1 VSRKERIGFIGLG
14 DIGQPMAMRV
24 ADAGWPIRVYNRTAA
39 RLAPFVDRGVD
50 IAANPAELARACDIV
65 FTCVSDGDAVE
76 QVVFGPEGVAAGA
89 RPGQLLVDLSTIHP
103 YAARDMARRLMQV
116 SGMAWVDS
124 PVSGGSMGARA
135 GTLAVMAGGA
145 AADVERARPV
155 LMSFAGKVTHMG
167 PTGCGNAT
175 KACNQMIGFCNAA
188 AIAETLSFA
197 AKFDIDPLLIPD
209 ALAGGFADSNV
220 LRLFGKAMAEGTY
233 SGDGAMG
240 VKDINIA
247 LDLGRQTGSA
257 MPLTGLVASIFQLL
271 VSQGFTTGGLATPMR
286 LYAQGPL
293 TTSRSATDATQ

>member
-1 VSRKERIGFIGLG
+1 
-14 DIGQPMAMRV
+14 M
-24 ADAGWPIRVYNRTAA
+24 
-39 RLAPFVDRGVD
+39 
-50 IAANPAELARACDIV
+50 
-65 FTCVSDGDAVE
+65 
-76 QVVFGPEGVAAGA
+76 FGPEGVAAGA

-103 YAARDMARRLMQV
+103 YATRDMAQHLMQG

-124 PVSGGSMGARA
+124 PVSGGAVGARA
-135 GTLAVMAGGA
+135 GTLAAMAGGE

-197 AKFDIDPLLIPD
+197 AKFGIDPALIPD

-220 LRLFGKAMAEGTY
+220 LRVFGKAMVDGTY
-233 SGDGAMG
+233 SSDGAG
-240 VKDINIA
+240 RRDINIA

-271 VSQGFTTGGLATPMR
+271 VSQASPPAGLATPMR
-286 LYAQGPL
+286 LYAQGSL
-293 TTSRSATDATQ
+293 TASKSATDPPR